1 MAVVQVVGPEK
12 TRLRKR
18 RIFMAAIK
26 IILNM
31 DNDNHDKIALSNQD
45 LSWVY
50 GQVLSSTTAKLDL
63 HLPTSNSDPL
73 KRRVAGMLEEF
84 VQELFEMVKNAMVV
98 DGEDLGRSLGP
109 VADHIAYKPR
119 EKTEP
124 FDFELNG
131 ELRNVLEL
139 VEKET
144 IKVSTLRKDVPAK
157 VKQAYQQLIESTDLL
172 VSRILAELDV
182 EEEAIMLEENDVL
195 PDLEGV
201 VGDYEAAILALSK
214 LNQSVPEQRA
224 ELAKLDSTMSYLR
237 ARYQAT

>member
-1 MAVVQVVGPEK
+1 
-12 TRLRKR
+12 
-18 RIFMAAIK
+18 MAAIK
-26 IILNM
+26 ITPIM
-31 DNDNHDKIALSNQD
+31 DNDNHDKIALSHQD

-50 GQVLSSTTAKLDL
+50 GQVLSATTAKLDL
-63 HLPTSNSDPL
+63 HLPTSNTDPL

-84 VQELFEMVKNAMVV
+84 IQELFEMVKNAMVV
-98 DGEDLGRSLGP
+98 DGEDLARSLGP

-131 ELRNVLEL
+131 ELRDVLEL

-182 EEEAIMLEENDVL
+182 EEVAPEEQDVL
-195 PDLEGV
+195 PDLEGM
-201 VGDYEAAILALSK
+201 VGDYEAAILELSK
-214 LNQSVPEQRA
+214 LNQTVPEQRA
-224 ELAKLDSTMSYLR
+224 ELAKLDSTISYLN